1 MDAFVA
7 SDMLMSE
14 CYSPEEML
22 EVADD
27 LEIQSCDACCVCFE
41 TKSCHVEDL
50 HSSTEQSY
58 VEFVQSGRGSS
69 ETAIRGSAVGRVSVA
84 V

>member
-41 TKSCHVEDL
+41 TKS
-50 HSSTEQSY
+50 
-58 VEFVQSGRGSS
+58 
-69 ETAIRGSAVGRVSVA
+69 
-84 V
+84 